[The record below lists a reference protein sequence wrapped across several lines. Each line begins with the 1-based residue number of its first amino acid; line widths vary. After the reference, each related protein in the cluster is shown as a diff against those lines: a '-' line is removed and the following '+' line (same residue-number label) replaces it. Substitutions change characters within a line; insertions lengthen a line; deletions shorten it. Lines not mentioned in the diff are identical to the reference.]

1 MNDNEEEPRE
11 RLKAA
16 VWYIVGEIC
25 ESQRADLNVVITP
38 QLVASLAEV
47 VFAQAESLGKDL
59 ETFSKHAKR
68 STVNVDDVKV
78 RVELRKCTT
87 RAEAVRTSTRAN
99 QSFVIGMN
107 KLAGCQEKR
116 KFGKGLNEC
125 PLSFDAHRLR
135 IPCEGNEQEVSYV
148 FYVIFPT
155 PAYRIA

>member
-68 STVNVDDVKV
+68 STVNVDDVKLAARRNASLHDLV
-78 RVELRKCTT
+78 TQE
-87 RAEAVRTSTRAN
+87 AERLTQRSRDAREAR
-99 QSFVIGMN
+99 
-107 KLAGCQEKR
+107 KR
-116 KFGKGLNEC
+116 KK
-125 PLSFDAHRLR
+125 
-135 IPCEGNEQEVSYV
+135 
-148 FYVIFPT
+148 
-155 PAYRIA
+155 